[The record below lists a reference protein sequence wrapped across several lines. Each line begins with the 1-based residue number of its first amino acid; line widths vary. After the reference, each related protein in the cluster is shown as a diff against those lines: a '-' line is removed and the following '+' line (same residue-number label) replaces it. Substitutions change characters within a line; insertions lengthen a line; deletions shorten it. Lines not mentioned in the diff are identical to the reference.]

1 MKTAAVSQLKATL
14 SKYLDRVKAGEE
26 VLVTDRGKPIA
37 RIVPLSSERQ
47 QVPPHLRDLERAGL
61 ARIGSGKLPEG
72 FWDVPRPRDAAGAA
86 RKALLEERWEGR

>member
-37 RIVPLSSERQ
+37 RIVPLSPERQ
-47 QVPPHLRDLERAGL
+47 QMFPHLRDLERAGL

-72 FWDVPRPRDAAGAA
+72 FWDASRPQDPAGAA
-86 RKALLEERWEGR
+86 RKALLEERSEGR

>member
-14 SKYLDRVKAGEE
+14 SKYLERVKAGEE

-37 RIVPLSSERQ
+37 RIIPIAPGRQ
-47 QVPPHLRDLERAGL
+47 EVSPHLRDLERAGL

-72 FWDVPRPRDAAGAA
+72 FWDAPRPQDATGAA
-86 RKALLEERWEGR
+86 RKALLEERSEGR